1 MMSDKKM
8 VKLNVEG
15 INAEIE
21 EDLIQDMMAIHGV
34 DVLKEM
40 TELLQKEAAI
50 EKERANGLD

>member
-1 MMSDKKM
+1 MSDKKM
-8 VKLNVEG
+8 INLNVDG

-21 EDLIQDMMAIHGV
+21 EDLIQDMMAIHGI

-50 EKERANGLD
+50 EKEKANGLD

>member
-1 MMSDKKM
+1 MNKTKM
-8 VKLNVEG
+8 IKLNVDG

-21 EDLIQDMMAIHGV
+21 EDLIQDMMAIHGI

-50 EKERANGLD
+50 EKEKANGLD

>member
-1 MMSDKKM
+1 MSDKKM